1 MAGEENQQV
10 QNDLPLFPWDRE
22 IVDPMQV
29 HQVAAHVAANL
40 HIGVGYAESRFV
52 RPYVAYDLLEW

>member
-1 MAGEENQQV
+1 M

-29 HQVAAHVAANL
+29 HYVAARVAANL

>member
-1 MAGEENQQV
+1 M

-22 IVDPMQV
+22 IVDPMHV
-29 HQVAAHVAANL
+29 HQVAAHVAAKLN
-40 HIGVGYAESRFV
+40 IGVGYAESRFV